1 MFKTVRRATCDVRRQ
16 DVTGGLF
23 RRTSYVVRRTMPLLL
38 ALTTG
43 CTTLDRAIGAV
54 PWFTTMRD
62 QVATRPFENPYGDSS
77 RVLRFLPPEGSVPTT
92 GREDSLD
99 IYSPEG
105 LRAVDALRRPASL
118 PTALR
123 GRLIYDEYCAVC
135 HGVQGK
141 GDGTVAGRFG
151 YVPDLTMDM
160 TRQRSD
166 GYLYAIIRHGRGIM
180 PRYGD
185 KIRDTRDRWAV
196 VQYVRTLQG
205 AGAP

>member
-1 MFKTVRRATCDVRRQ
+1 MA
-16 DVTGGLF
+16 LI
-23 RRTSYVVRRTMPLLL
+23 LLVFT
-38 ALTTG
+38 AG
-43 CTTLDRAIGAV
+43 CTTLDRAVGSI

-77 RVLRFLPPEGSVPTT
+77 RAPRFLPPEGSVPTT

-123 GRLIYDEYCAVC
+123 GRLIYEEYCAVC

-141 GDGTVAGRFG
+141 GDGPVAGRFG
-151 YVPDLTMDM
+151 YIPDITQDM

-185 KIRDTRDRWAV
+185 KIRDTGDRWAV
-196 VQYVRTLQG
+196 VRYVRTLQG